1 MGITAIENRINKLQ
15 AIEAQQDELE
25 AQAEALR
32 DEIKDIMETRGVEEL
47 HTKNFVVNWRKI
59 VSNRFDIRAFR
70 ATMPDLYQQF
80 IRSSSSRRFTI
91 DRKEIPVKTLAALKK
106 ELAPKVV
113 TIQYKGRIVAIGY
126 FSSTAGKWVEATV
139 WQPMATEG
147 PFPSDPPLENITE
160 WERERFSTE
169 GEALM
174 AAFQFIDTL

>member
-32 DEIKDIMETRGVEEL
+32 DEIKEIMETRGVEEL
-47 HTKNFVVNWRKI
+47 HTKNFVVNWKKI
-59 VSNRFDIRAFR
+59 VSNRFDTRAFR

-106 ELAPKVV
+106 
-113 TIQYKGRIVAIGY
+113 R
-126 FSSTAGKWVEATV
+126 AG
-139 WQPMATEG
+139 PEG
-147 PFPSDPPLENITE
+147 CHHPI
-160 WERERFSTE
+160 
-169 GEALM
+169 
-174 AAFQFIDTL
+174 